1 MANTDEEVRARF
13 LSAHER
19 GATIIVDHPFDE
31 GCPFLFD
38 ITTLPIDA
46 IEVWNGPMRESN
58 LKAVG
63 YWQSLLAA
71 GKKIPISG
79 GSDYHHDTPFIFP
92 GGPTTCVYAMSNSP
106 ADILAAVRGG
116 HSYITFAPDAP
127 VLQMESG
134 TSILGDT
141 VSLSGAGQIHI
152 KLENLQAGDVVRVVD
167 TKEARVILQAL
178 SGGSFEVDY
187 PVSAPGF
194 ARVEVLR
201 VFLPGVP
208 PLPALLS
215 NPIYFD

>member
-1 MANTDEEVRARF
+1 VN
-13 LSAHER
+13 
-19 GATIIVDHPFDE
+19 
-31 GCPFLFD
+31 
-38 ITTLPIDA
+38 TLPIDA

-58 LKAVG
+58 LKALG
-63 YWQSLLAA
+63 YWQSLLTP

-106 ADILAAVRGG
+106 TDILAAVRAG

-127 VLQMESG
+127 TLQMEAG
-134 TSILGDT
+134 GSILGDT
-141 VSLSGAGQIHI
+141 VSLTGAGQFHI

-167 TKEARVILQAL
+167 AKEAKVILQAP

-187 PVSAPGF
+187 AVSAPGF

-215 NPIYFD
+215 NPIHFE